1 LGLYS
6 REIGQKTKI
15 WGIVVLGKNL
25 AKKSTD
31 SDTYQIVARQK
42 CYRMD
47 GEKVVLG

>member
-6 REIGQKTKI
+6 RGIGQKTKI
-15 WGIVVLGKNL
+15 WGIFALGRNL
-25 AKKSTD
+25 AKKSMD

-47 GEKVVLG
+47 GEKVVQG